1 MTHVKKEL
9 ERGNLCSGILHGH
22 SVRSQEQV
30 RLPSL
35 YLLVLGVVQV
45 AIHHLLRQG
54 QRSLQS
60 RGLR

>member
-1 MTHVKKEL
+1 MEHVRKEL
-9 ERGNLCSGILHGH
+9 ERGDLCSGILHGY

-45 AIHHLLRQG
+45 AIHHLL
-54 QRSLQS
+54 
-60 RGLR
+60 